1 MRIKKR
7 KMGAAIAVC
16 VSSSVTCRYV
26 KGLIRDIDPD
36 AYTKPKL
43 SASTTE
49 AKEAKKARREEAVRR
64 KAVQE
69 EMSLIA
75 MRVFENL
82 LARESAENTIDGS
95 SQFERA
101 SCDVPVDSD

>member
-1 MRIKKR
+1 
-7 KMGAAIAVC
+7 MGY
-16 VSSSVTCRYV
+16 SPV

-49 AKEAKKARREEAVRR
+49 TKEAKKARREDTVRR

-69 EMSLIA
+69 ETGLIA
-75 MRVFENL
+75 MRVFEKL
-82 LARESAENTIDGS
+82 LACESAEGTIDGS
-95 SQFERA
+95 SQIERA
-101 SCDVPVDSD
+101 SCDVSAEGTASLSLDL